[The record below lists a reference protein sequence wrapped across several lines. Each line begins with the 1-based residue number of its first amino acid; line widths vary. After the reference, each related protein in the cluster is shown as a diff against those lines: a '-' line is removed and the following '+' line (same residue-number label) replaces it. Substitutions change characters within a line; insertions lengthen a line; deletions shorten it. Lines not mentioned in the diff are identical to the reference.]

1 MNATARTATDAPAG
15 LKPQGCT
22 NLKLRQLMRQVTRHF
37 DAELGKAGLRTTQY
51 SLLSCVFKRGPLRP
65 VDISRLLRIEPSTM
79 TRNLKVLVDRGWL
92 TIDEGPDARSRL
104 VNLTE
109 EGRARRMEAQ
119 RRWHGA
125 QMAINEL
132 LGAER
137 VIALHALLDEAGE
150 LLASED
156 GNIEDNITGN
166 RDD

>member
-1 MNATARTATDAPAG
+1 MNATVT

-37 DAELGKAGLRTTQY
+37 DAEMAKAGMRTTQY

-65 VDISRLLRIEPSTM
+65 VDIANLLRIEPSTM
-79 TRNLKVLVDRGWL
+79 TRNLKVLAERGWL

-104 VNLTE
+104 VSLTE

-125 QMAINEL
+125 QMAINDI
-132 LGAER
+132 LGTER
-137 VIALHALLDEAGE
+137 VMALHALLDEAGE
-150 LLASED
+150 LLATED
-156 GNIEDNITGN
+156 DNSTEAT
-166 RDD
+166 DD

>member
-1 MNATARTATDAPAG
+1 MNATVS

-37 DAELGKAGLRTTQY
+37 DAEMAKAGLRTTQY
-51 SLLSCVFKRGPLRP
+51 SLLSCVLKHGPMRP
-65 VDISRLLRIEPSTM
+65 VDIAKLLRIEPSTL
-79 TRNLKVLVDRGWL
+79 TRNLKLLVERGWL
-92 TIDEGPDARSRL
+92 SVEEGPDARSRL
-104 VNLTE
+104 VSLTD

-125 QMAINEL
+125 QMGINEI

-150 LLASED
+150 LLATED
-156 GNIEDNITGN
+156 DNATGIS
-166 RDD
+166 DE

>member
-1 MNATARTATDAPAG
+1 MNATVS

-37 DAELGKAGLRTTQY
+37 DAEMAKAGMRTTQY
-51 SLLSCVFKRGPLRP
+51 SLLSCVFKRGPMRP
-65 VDISRLLRIEPSTM
+65 VDIAKLLRIEPSTL
-79 TRNLKVLVDRGWL
+79 TRNLKLLVERGWL
-92 TIDEGPDARSRL
+92 SVEEGPDARSRL
-104 VNLTE
+104 VSLTD

-125 QMAINEL
+125 QMGINEI

-150 LLASED
+150 LLATED
-156 GNIEDNITGN
+156 DNATGIS
-166 RDD
+166 DE